1 MIYSTSPIVRGLSVR
16 CFSALLRIALFLA
29 QTVFVS
35 PLTLCFVDL
44 AVSTFVR
51 FSWQAV
57 DKNKQNKY
65 GDNIIF
71 KELLPQQI
79 PFHKRSLTF

>member
-1 MIYSTSPIVRGLSVR
+1 MIYSTNLIVRGLSVR
-16 CFSALLRIALFLA
+16 CFSALLRNSLFLA
-29 QTVFVS
+29 QTVCVS

-65 GDNIIF
+65 GVNIIF
-71 KELLPQQI
+71 KELL
-79 PFHKRSLTF
+79 L